1 MQMEA
6 VVDSKCQLQSQ
17 QQEQFRILRLT
28 LLDLTNKNKDHMGG
42 ARNTCW
48 DIKVKY
54 YLEHEGGDG
63 DNINIDLKL
72 MGWKCMDRI
81 YLAQYIPQ

>member
-1 MQMEA
+1 
-6 VVDSKCQLQSQ
+6 
-17 QQEQFRILRLT
+17 
-28 LLDLTNKNKDHMGG
+28 MGG